1 MSFMVILIAW
11 IPYMV
16 AYYPGTSFGD
26 TSTQIEMF
34 LSYIQGKAFLQDHH
48 PVFDTILF
56 GGFIW
61 IGQRFFCS
69 SNIGCFFYSH
79 SVCDDS
85 GSFFLFLCIFKT

>member
-48 PVFDTILF
+48 PVLIQYYLE
-56 GGFIW
+56 
-61 IGQRFFCS
+61 
-69 SNIGCFFYSH
+69 
-79 SVCDDS
+79 VLS
-85 GSFFLFLCIFKT
+85 G